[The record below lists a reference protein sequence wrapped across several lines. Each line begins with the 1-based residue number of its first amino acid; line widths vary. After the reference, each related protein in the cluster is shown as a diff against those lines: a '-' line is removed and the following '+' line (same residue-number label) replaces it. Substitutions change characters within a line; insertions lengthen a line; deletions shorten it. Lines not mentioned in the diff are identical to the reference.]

1 MDLNNFVIDR
11 VLRGVALSQSDSS
24 VLFSINQITNPS
36 LSCSSE
42 SKDAVDAL
50 GVPVATFYRAKNAEF
65 KAENAIFDMNLL
77 ATQVGSK
84 KKVASAVNKITSPMF
99 ETINI
104 DGTATTYTL
113 AHTPISAPSKIYKLN
128 SDSTLGTI
136 YTKGTSASA
145 TEFAMSTNSITP
157 PTGLVK
163 GDQLFVI
170 YDYETESA
178 VSVVNSASQF
188 PTGCKFIM
196 EILGCDVCDQT
207 SLIYAYMIFPNA
219 KLSPDFD
226 WTIATESTHPFSMK
240 AQQAYCS
247 KEKKLFEIVI
257 PG

>member
-11 VLRGVALSQSDSS
+11 VLRGIALSQSDGS

-36 LSCSSE
+36 LSCTSE

-77 ATQVGSK
+77 ATQVGATK
-84 KKVASAVNKITSPMF
+84 RVASAISTITAPMF
-99 ETINI
+99 ETIDIN
-104 DGTATTYTL
+104 GTSSTYTL
-113 AHTPISAPSKIYKLN
+113 AHTPKTAPSKIYKLN
-128 SDSTLGTI
+128 SDSTLGTP
-136 YTKGTSASA
+136 YAKGTSASA
-145 TEFAMSTNSITP
+145 TEFTISTTTLTP
-157 PTGLVK
+157 PTGLVA
-163 GDQLFVI
+163 GDKLFVI
-170 YDYETESA
+170 YDYEATSA
-178 VSVVNSASQF
+178 VAVANSADKF

-196 EILGCDVCDQT
+196 QVLGCDVCDQT
-207 SLIYAYMIFPNA
+207 SLIYAYLIFPNA

-247 KEKKLFEIVI
+247 STKKLFEIVI
-257 PG
+257 PE